1 MCQRPDACFSACNL
15 WFKMK
20 PSVISLSRY
29 VLSHCKSELI
39 VS

>member
-20 PSVISLSRY
+20 TLSDKLSQY
-29 VLSHCKSELI
+29 VLSHCKS
-39 VS
+39 